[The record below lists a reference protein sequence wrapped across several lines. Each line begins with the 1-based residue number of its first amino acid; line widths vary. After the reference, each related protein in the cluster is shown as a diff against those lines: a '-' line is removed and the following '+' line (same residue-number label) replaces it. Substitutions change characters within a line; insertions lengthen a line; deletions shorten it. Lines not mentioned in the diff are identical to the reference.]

1 MRHSITFE
9 PDNIVIRVAK
19 GTYLLEAAL
28 AAGVHINAT
37 CGGQG
42 VCGKCRVMIE
52 AGEVDSEKTEK
63 IDQEEYF
70 PFELY
75 KKMGKMG
82 LMGMTVPQ
90 DYGGAGIDKVS
101 YMIALEEISRF
112 CGSTGLT
119 VEAHNTLGCGY
130 IYEHGS
136 DEQRKRYLP
145 NHTNGENFA
154 ALAITEPNAGSDVAG
169 LQTTAVLDKDEW
181 VINGTKQFIT
191 SGDIAG
197 VIIVMVKTD
206 KDKGAKGIS
215 AILVEKDTKGFKI
228 GQLEDKLGLR
238 GSRTAELIFE
248 DCRVPKEN
256 LLGKEN
262 KGFYGVM
269 DTLDRGRTA
278 VGAMSVGI
286 ARGAL
291 EDGLEYANQREQF
304 GRPIGKFQAI
314 RFMIADM
321 ATEVD
326 AARLLVRRA
335 AFLEDQ
341 KLPYSKEAAMAKL
354 FASEIAMRA
363 TNKAIQV
370 FGGYGYTREYPVER
384 YFRDVKLCQIGEG
397 TSEIQRIV
405 IAKRLGL

>member
-1 MRHSITFE
+1 LDFNLSEQQKLFQK
-9 PDNIVIRVAK
+9 VIR
-19 GTYLLEAAL
+19 EF
-28 AAGVHINAT
+28 
-37 CGGQG
+37 C
-42 VCGKCRVMIE
+42 
-52 AGEVDSEKTEK
+52 EKELKPIAPK
-63 IDQEEYF
+63 IDKEEYF
-70 PFELY
+70 PFDLY

-90 DYGGAGIDKVS
+90 KYGGAGIDKVS
-101 YMIALEEISRF
+101 YMIALEEISRY

-136 DEQRKRYLP
+136 EEQRKKYLP
-145 NHTNGENFA
+145 NYTTGEGFI

-197 VIIVMVKTD
+197 VNIVMAKTD

-215 AILVEKDTKGFKI
+215 AILVEKDTKGFKV

-256 LLGKEN
+256 LLGEKN

-291 EDGLEYANQREQF
+291 EDSLEYANQRQQF

-314 RFMIADM
+314 RWMIADM

-326 AARLLVRRA
+326 AARLLVYRA

-341 KLPYSKEAAMAKL
+341 KLPYSTEAAMAKL
-354 FASEIAMRA
+354 FASDIAMKA
-363 TNKAIQV
+363 TNKAIQI

-397 TSEIQRIV
+397 TSEVQRIV
-405 IAKRLGL
+405 ISKRLGL

>member
-1 MRHSITFE
+1 MFQKI
-9 PDNIVIRVAK
+9 IREFCVKELKPIAP
-19 GTYLLEAAL
+19 
-28 AAGVHINAT
+28 
-37 CGGQG
+37 
-42 VCGKCRVMIE
+42 
-52 AGEVDSEKTEK
+52 K

-70 PFELY
+70 PFEFY
-75 KKMGKMG
+75 KKAGKMG
-82 LMGMTVPQ
+82 LMGMTIPQ
-90 DYGGAGIDKVS
+90 KYGGAGIDKVS
-101 YMIALEEISRF
+101 YMIALEEISRY

-130 IYEHGS
+130 IFEHGTE
-136 DEQRKRYLP
+136 EQRNKYLP
-145 NHTNGENFA
+145 KNTTGEGFI
-154 ALAITEPNAGSDVAG
+154 ALAITEPNAGSDVSA

-191 SGDIAG
+191 SGDIAN
-197 VIIVMVKTD
+197 VTIVMVKTD
-206 KDKGAKGIS
+206 KDKGAKGVS
-215 AILVEKDTKGFKI
+215 AILVEKDTKGFKV

-256 LLGKEN
+256 LLGEKN

-291 EDGLEYANQREQF
+291 EDSLEYANQRQQF

-314 RFMIADM
+314 RWMISDM
-321 ATEVD
+321 ATEID
-326 AARLLVRRA
+326 AARLLVYRA
-335 AFLEDQ
+335 AFLEDN
-341 KLPYSKEAAMAKL
+341 KLPYSQESAMAKL
-354 FASEIAMRA
+354 FASEIAMKA
-363 TNKAIQV
+363 TNKAIQI

-397 TSEIQRIV
+397 TSEVQRIV
-405 IAKRLGL
+405 ISKKLGL

>member
-1 MRHSITFE
+1 MFQKI
-9 PDNIVIRVAK
+9 IREFCEKELKPIAAK
-19 GTYLLEAAL
+19 
-28 AAGVHINAT
+28 IN
-37 CGGQG
+37 
-42 VCGKCRVMIE
+42 K
-52 AGEVDSEKTEK
+52 
-63 IDQEEYF
+63 EEFF
-70 PFELY
+70 PFDFY
-75 KKMGKMG
+75 KKAGKMG
-82 LMGMTVPQ
+82 LMGMTIPQ
-90 DYGGAGIDKVS
+90 KYGGAGIDKVS
-101 YMIALEEISRF
+101 YMIALEEISRY

-136 DEQRKRYLP
+136 EEQRKKYLP
-145 NHTNGENFA
+145 KYTTGENFA

-181 VINGTKQFIT
+181 VINGAKQFIT

-197 VIIVMVKTD
+197 VTIVMAKTD
-206 KDKGAKGIS
+206 KEKGAKGIS
-215 AILVEKDTKGFKI
+215 AILVEKDTKGFKV

-248 DCRVPKEN
+248 DCRVPKDN
-256 LLGKEN
+256 ILGEKN
-262 KGFYGVM
+262 RGFYGVM

-291 EDGLEYANQREQF
+291 EDSLKYANERQQF

-314 RFMIADM
+314 RWMIADI

-326 AARLLVRRA
+326 AARLLVHRA
-335 AFLEDQ
+335 AFLED
-341 KLPYSKEAAMAKL
+341 KGLPYTKEAAMAKL

-363 TNKAIQV
+363 TKNAIQI
-370 FGGYGYTREYPVER
+370 FGGYGYIREYSVER

-397 TSEIQRIV
+397 TSEVQRIV
-405 IAKRLGL
+405 ISKKLDL

>member
-1 MRHSITFE
+1 MIYLNFNLTEQQKLFQK
-9 PDNIVIRVAK
+9 VIR
-19 GTYLLEAAL
+19 EF
-28 AAGVHINAT
+28 
-37 CGGQG
+37 C
-42 VCGKCRVMIE
+42 
-52 AGEVDSEKTEK
+52 EKELKPIASK

-70 PFELY
+70 PFDFY
-75 KKMGKMG
+75 KKAGKMG

-90 DYGGAGIDKVS
+90 EYGGAGIDKVS
-101 YMIALEEISRF
+101 YMIALEEISRY

-136 DEQRKRYLP
+136 EEQRKKYLP
-145 NHTNGENFA
+145 KYTTGEGFVS
-154 ALAITEPNAGSDVAG
+154 LAITEPNAGSDVAG
-169 LQTTAVLDKDEW
+169 LQTTAVLEKDEW

-191 SGDIAG
+191 GGDIAG
-197 VIIVMVKTD
+197 VTVVMAKTD

-215 AILVEKDTKGFKI
+215 AFLVEKDTKGFKV

-256 LLGKEN
+256 LLGEEN

-291 EDGLEYANQREQF
+291 EDSLEYANQRQQF

-314 RFMIADM
+314 RWKIADM
-321 ATEVD
+321 ATEAD
-326 AARLLVRRA
+326 AARLLVHRA

-341 KLPYSKEAAMAKL
+341 GLPFTKEAAMAKV

-363 TNKAIQV
+363 TRNAIQI
-370 FGGYGYTREYPVER
+370 FGGYGYTRDYPVER
-384 YFRDVKLCQIGEG
+384 YFRDVKLCEIGEG
-397 TSEIQRIV
+397 TSEVQRIV